1 MEAAE
6 EKMFREFIAGQGLKC
21 TPERQLILREVFSI
35 HQHFEAD
42 DIADGLRRRGMRVS
56 RASIYRT
63 LPLLVESGLLRE
75 VHSSEKHSHYEHVFG
90 HKHHDHMICTR
101 CGRTI
106 EFTDERI
113 EGLQNRVC
121 ERHGFLSTAHT
132 LEIVGI
138 CKECREK
145 QPGLPD
151 QG

>member
-6 EKMFREFIAGQGLKC
+6 EVIFREFMVRRGLKF
-21 TPERQLILREVFSI
+21 TTERQLILKEVFSI
-35 HQHFEAD
+35 HEHFEAD
-42 DIADGLRRRGMRVS
+42 DIADGLKREGERVS

-90 HKHHDHMICTR
+90 HKHHDHLICTK

-106 EFTDERI
+106 EFSDDRI

-121 ERHGFLSTAHT
+121 EKHGFLATAHS
-132 LEIVGI
+132 LEIIGV
-138 CKECREK
+138 CAECQDK
-145 QPGLPD
+145 S
-151 QG
+151 